1 MGAVSYPI
9 RTIMPFFFFFAIII
23 KRWERFGYFFF
34 MSCQHKSQQ
43 CGDNI
48 FGWLLCH
55 TSRNPPGCLTERCL
69 LPIVSLKAQCAI
81 TFVVSPLCCS
91 GITSTWTPSRFPQV
105 LWDNASNERVGGG
118 FTLTLMWRFSVRRKV
133 AGVAWIFYKS
143 SFNEL
148 ARLCLSSHFA
158 GGLITSR
165 RLING
170 DVAAGERRVRG
181 ELSCLGWRWGRS
193 PR

>member
-1 MGAVSYPI
+1 MVISFSCRVS
-9 RTIMPFFFFFAIII
+9 
-23 KRWERFGYFFF
+23 
-34 MSCQHKSQQ
+34 
-43 CGDNI
+43 
-48 FGWLLCH
+48 
-55 TSRNPPGCLTERCL
+55 TSHNNAATTFSADCCVT
-69 LPIVSLKAQCAI
+69 LPEILRVVSLSVASCLSSRWKPS
-81 TFVVSPLCCS
+81 VLSHLLSPPLCCS

>member
-1 MGAVSYPI
+1 MVISFSCCVS
-9 RTIMPFFFFFAIII
+9 TVTTMQ
-23 KRWERFGYFFF
+23 WQRFRV
-34 MSCQHKSQQ
+34 
-43 CGDNI
+43 I
-48 FGWLLCH
+48 
-55 TSRNPPGCLTERCL
+55 PPGSLAEHCL
-69 LPIVSLKAQCAI
+69 LPFVSLKARCAI
-81 TFVVSPLCCS
+81 TFVPPHAAAAL
-91 GITSTWTPSRFPQV
+91 PQV
-105 LWDNASNERVGGG
+105 ELPQDFPKCSEMMSITNGGV
-118 FTLTLMWRFSVRRKV
+118 TLTLMWRFSVRCKV

-158 GGLITSR
+158 GGLITSS

-181 ELSCLGWRWGRS
+181 ELSCLGWRRGRL